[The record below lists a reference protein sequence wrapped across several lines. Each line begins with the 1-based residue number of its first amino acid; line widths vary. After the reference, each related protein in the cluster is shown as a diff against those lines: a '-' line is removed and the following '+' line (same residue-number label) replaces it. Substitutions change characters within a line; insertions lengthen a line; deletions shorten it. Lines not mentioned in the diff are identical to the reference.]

1 LERSRLTDGA
11 RFEVLLLGMAVT
23 TLWLIHVG
31 EDLLR
36 TGRAYELTAKAQTDY
51 SVFRLGRD
59 YLQRCRTLERAV
71 PVGFTV
77 FR

>member
-1 LERSRLTDGA
+1 MERSRLTDA
-11 RFEVLLLGMAVT
+11 RRLAVLLLGIALT
-23 TLWLIHVG
+23 TVWLIHVG

-36 TGRAYELTAKAQTDY
+36 TGRGDELVAKAQTDY

-77 FR
+77 MR